1 MIILEKLS
9 VAEWSLTIFDQL
21 TPFLL
26 LLAKLRCV
34 HQAHGASGKQLIFNR
49 LIYIFLLI
57 PRYTLKQLLFLL
69 LFLITFNLHLIFNRD
84 SK

>member
-1 MIILEKLS
+1 MTILEKLS
-9 VAEWSLTIFDQL
+9 VAEWSLTIFDEL

-34 HQAHGASGKQLIFNR
+34 HQAHGPSRKQLIFNR
-49 LIYIFLLI
+49 LIYISLLI
-57 PRYTLKQLLFLL
+57 LGYTLKQLLFMVIL
-69 LFLITFNLHLIFNRD
+69 LITFNLHLIFNRD

>member
-1 MIILEKLS
+1 MTILEKLS
-9 VAEWSLTIFDQL
+9 VAEWSLTIFGKL
-21 TPFLL
+21 IPFLL

-34 HQAHGASGKQLIFNR
+34 HQAHGPSGKQLILNR
-49 LIYIFLLI
+49 LIYISLLI
-57 PRYTLKQLLFLL
+57 LSYTLKQLLFLV